1 MMTDLRIE
9 ITLERNTGPDRL
21 TMPYFAHIHCP
32 DVINRDPDFI
42 VPVRAAY
49 IGMKKT
55 FSVETAG
62 FRMITERMAAIP
74 TNVEKLLKGIVR
86 GGRVPHYVFI
96 ARDAGTVYPVYTID
110 DVVVA
115 PTPNGPLFEHV
126 ELAKVRERLTDYLH
140 SIRVLGKNGRNDKLH
155 VRGVH
160 RRTLQLVRPKF
171 YLKKRVPGETD
182 FWAPVFASIDSPRI
196 YAYAAS
202 DRREANL
209 NDGREVL
216 VLRDLVAKLLKRE
229 HRLNNTYDLRPD
241 RLFPDTWEALSEH
254 LERCEHDL
262 DVNGFPLPTYTTEG
276 GVYIALEQ
284 RLDEERYSLYMGVD
298 RDDVT
303 EQATRDFLRRGI
315 GL

>member
-1 MMTDLRIE
+1 MTNNLRIE
-9 ITLERNTGPDRL
+9 TTLERNTGSDRL
-21 TMPYFAHIHCP
+21 TIPYLAHIHCP
-32 DVINRDPDFI
+32 DVVNRDPHFI
-42 VPVRAAY
+42 VPIRAAY

-55 FSVETAG
+55 FSIEIAG
-62 FRMITERMAAIP
+62 FRMMTERLAALP
-74 TNVEKLLKGIVR
+74 TNAEKLLNGIVR
-86 GGRVPHYVFI
+86 VGRMPHYVFI

-115 PTPNGPLFEHV
+115 PTPNGPLFEHL

-160 RRTLQLVRPKF
+160 RRTLQLIRPKF

-202 DRREANL
+202 DRREANI
-209 NDGREVL
+209 NAGQEVL
-216 VLRDLVAKLLKRE
+216 MLRELIAKLLQRE
-229 HRLNNTYDLRPD
+229 KRLNNTYDLRPD
-241 RLFPDTWEALSEH
+241 RLFPDMW
-254 LERCEHDL
+254 HDL
-262 DVNGFPLPTYTTEG
+262 KSHLKRCDRDLNINGFSLPTYKDEDG
-276 GVYIALEQ
+276 IYIALEQ
-284 RLDEERYSLYMGVD
+284 RPDEERFSLFMGTD
-298 RDDVT
+298 LDEVT

>member
-1 MMTDLRIE
+1 MSNLRIE
-9 ITLERNTGPDRL
+9 TTLERNTGSDRL
-21 TMPYFAHIHCP
+21 SVPYFTHINCP
-32 DVINRDPDFI
+32 DIINRGPDFE

-55 FSVETAG
+55 FSVEIAG
-62 FRMITERMAAIP
+62 FRMMTEQLSAIP
-74 TNVEKLLKGIVR
+74 TNIEKLMNGVVR
-86 GGRVPHYVFI
+86 GGRIPHYVFI
-96 ARDAGTVYPVYTID
+96 ARDAGTIYPVYTVD

-126 ELAKVRERLTDYLH
+126 ELAKVRDNLADYLH
-140 SIRVLGKNGRNDKLH
+140 KIRVLGKNGRNDKLH

-160 RRTLQLVRPKF
+160 RRTLQLIRPKF

-209 NDGREVL
+209 NEGREVL
-216 VLRDLVAKLLKRE
+216 VLRELVAKLLQRE
-229 HRLNNTYDLRPD
+229 HRLNNTYDLRLD
-241 RLFPDTWEALSEH
+241 RLFPDTWHALEGH
-254 LERCEHDL
+254 LERCEDDL
-262 DVNGFPLPTYTTEG
+262 NVNGFPLPLYKSDKDI
-276 GVYIALEQ
+276 YIALE
-284 RLDEERYSLYMGVD
+284 RRPDEERFSLFMGTS
-298 RDDVT
+298 RDDVL

>member
-1 MMTDLRIE
+1 MSNLRIE
-9 ITLERNTGPDRL
+9 TTLERNTGSDRL
-21 TMPYFAHIHCP
+21 TIPYIARVTCP
-32 DVINRDPDFI
+32 DIVNRGPNFE

-55 FSVETAG
+55 FSVEVAG
-62 FRMITERMAAIP
+62 FRMMTEQLSAIP
-74 TNVEKLLKGIVR
+74 TNIAKLLDGVVR
-86 GGRVPHYVFI
+86 VGRLPHYVFI
-96 ARDAGTVYPVYTID
+96 ARDAGTVFPVYTID

-115 PTPNGPLFEHV
+115 PTPNGPLFEHL

-140 SIRVLGKNGRNDKLH
+140 SIHVLGKNGRNDKLH

-160 RRTLQLVRPKF
+160 RRMLRLVRPKF

-182 FWAPVFASIDSPRI
+182 FWAPVFASMDSPKI

-202 DRREANL
+202 DRREATL

-216 VLRDLVAKLLKRE
+216 LLRDHIAKLLQRE
-229 HRLNNTYDLRPD
+229 NRLSNSYDLRPD
-241 RLFPDTWEALSEH
+241 RLFPDTWDALKTH
-254 LERCEHDL
+254 LEPSETL
-262 DVNGFPLPTYTTEG
+262 NVNGFPLPTYTAEKG
-276 GVYIALEQ
+276 IHIALEQ
-284 RLDEERYSLYMGVD
+284 RLDEERYSLFMGAS
-298 RDDVT
+298 RDDVA

>member
-1 MMTDLRIE
+1 MTDLRIE
-9 ITLERNTGPDRL
+9 TTLERNTGSDRL
-21 TMPYFAHIHCP
+21 TIPYYTHIHCP
-32 DVINRDPDFI
+32 DVVNRDPHFE

-55 FSVETAG
+55 FSIEIAG
-62 FRMITERMAAIP
+62 FRLMTEQLSAIP
-74 TNVEKLLKGIVR
+74 AKVTKLMGGVVR
-86 GGRVPHYVFI
+86 GGRLPHYVFI

-160 RRTLQLVRPKF
+160 RRTLQLIRPKF

-196 YAYAAS
+196 YAYAAR
-202 DRREANL
+202 DRREANF
-209 NDGREVL
+209 NEGREVL
-216 VLRDLVAKLLKRE
+216 VLRDLVAKLLQRE
-229 HRLNNTYDLRPD
+229 NRLTNTYDLRPD
-241 RLFPDTWEALSEH
+241 RLFPDTWHALEAH
-254 LERCEHDL
+254 LQRCDHDL
-262 DVNGFPLPTYTTEG
+262 VVNGFPLPTYTTEKG
-276 GVYIALEQ
+276 NYIALEQ
-284 RLDEERYSLYMGVD
+284 RSDEERFSLFMGSD
-298 RDDVT
+298 RDEVT

>member
-1 MMTDLRIE
+1 MTDLRIE
-9 ITLERNTGPDRL
+9 TTLERNTNSDRL
-21 TMPYFAHIHCP
+21 TVPYFAHITCP
-32 DVINRDPDFI
+32 DVINREPEFE

-55 FSVETAG
+55 LSVEIAG
-62 FRMITERMAAIP
+62 FRMMTAQLSAIP
-74 TNVEKLLKGIVR
+74 SNIGRLMKGVVR
-86 GGRVPHYVFI
+86 GGRLPHYVFI
-96 ARDAGTVYPVYTID
+96 ARDAGTIYPVYTID

-126 ELAKVRERLTDYLH
+126 ELAKVRERLSDYLH
-140 SIRVLGKNGRNDKLH
+140 NIRVLGRNGRNDKLH

-160 RRTLQLVRPKF
+160 RRTLQLIRPKF
-171 YLKKRVPGETD
+171 YLKKRVPGEID

-209 NDGREVL
+209 NDGREAL
-216 VLRDLVAKLLKRE
+216 VLRDHVAKLLQRE
-229 HRLNNTYDLRPD
+229 NRLGNTYDLRLD
-241 RLFPDTWEALSEH
+241 RLFPDTWHALEAH
-254 LERCEHDL
+254 LNQADDL
-262 DVNGFPLPTYTTEG
+262 NVNGFTLPTYTTDKG
-276 GVYIALEQ
+276 ICIALEQ
-284 RLDEERYSLYMGVD
+284 RPDEDRYSLYIGAD
-298 RDDVT
+298 RDDVL